1 MKITSDSGTLLLFN
15 FEFAVNRRESTKKNF
30 KLDWVYEKK
39 IKNQDKEEENKGKN
53 IDGEVER

>member
-1 MKITSDSGTLLLFN
+1 MPPIFN
-15 FEFAVNRRESTKKNF
+15 FEMAMNWRTKKNF